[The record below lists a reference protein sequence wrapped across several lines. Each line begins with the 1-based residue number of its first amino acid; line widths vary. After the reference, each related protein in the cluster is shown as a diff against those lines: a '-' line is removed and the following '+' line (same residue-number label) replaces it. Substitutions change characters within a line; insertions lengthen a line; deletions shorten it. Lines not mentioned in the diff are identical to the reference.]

1 MKNLSLFCAVTFV
14 AASVCVWAADS
25 PKDEVVNAAKKLGDE
40 PNYSWKTT
48 IVVPES
54 AQFKPGPSEGK
65 TEKDGAMH
73 VKSSFGDRTSETVVK
88 GSKIAM
94 TNMEGDWQSIS
105 EVEQDQGFGQFRAR
119 MARNLKTPADQ
130 AAELA
135 KNTKELKKDNDAY
148 SGELTEE
155 GAKIAFRG
163 RGGGDGPSVSNAKGS
178 VKFWVKD
185 GELSKYEFK
194 VSGSMNFNG
203 NDMDIDRTTTIE
215 IKDVGNTKVTIPD
228 GAKKKLS

>member
-1 MKNLSLFCAVTFV
+1 NSAMKNLSLFCAVTFA

-25 PKDEVVNAAKKLGDE
+25 PKDEVINAAKKLGDE
-40 PNYSWKTT
+40 PNYTWKTT

-73 VKSSFGDRTSETVVK
+73 VKSSFGDRTSETVIK

-130 AAELA
+130 AADLA
-135 KNTKELKKDNDAY
+135 KNVKDLKKDNDTY
-148 SGELTEE
+148 SGDLTEE
-155 GAKIAFRG
+155 
-163 RGGGDGPSVSNAKGS
+163 
-178 VKFWVKD
+178 
-185 GELSKYEFK
+185 
-194 VSGSMNFNG
+194 
-203 NDMDIDRTTTIE
+203 
-215 IKDVGNTKVTIPD
+215 
-228 GAKKKLS
+228 